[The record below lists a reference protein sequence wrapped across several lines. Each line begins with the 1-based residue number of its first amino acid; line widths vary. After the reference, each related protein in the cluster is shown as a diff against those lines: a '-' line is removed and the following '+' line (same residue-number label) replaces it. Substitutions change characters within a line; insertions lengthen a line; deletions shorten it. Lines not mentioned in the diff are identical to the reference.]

1 MEKSP
6 INELNNTTPNSDTV
20 NSITQN
26 AIHRQPLQYN
36 DLDTTNQIQSGP
48 SGSSSSSHELGSHDL
63 INSATSVDD
72 ERIDYTEAWLKDNQN
87 SREIIS
93 RLNSVAEKLDFNK
106 VQTGFVKENHEDYF
120 NLDKK
125 VQNQF
130 LFDVLPSFEMYHS
143 VQFTSPRDSFEN
155 PDNHDF
161 PPDYFN
167 YQNDALSCCPSST
180 NHSLIDRTPDAASL
194 LTRGD
199 DFSSISSHVPTALTP
214 SLSISRAP
222 TPATATSANP
232 AATTTTAAGSS
243 SASAAA
249 PPPDAYFDQDYE
261 KNLID
266 RSHTLP
272 NYDSF
277 DIEVDVHITKDVPK
291 PNEKPELESMLKEY
305 TSGDVVHGYVVVRN
319 TSDTP
324 IHFQMFHVTLE
335 GYVSIV
341 DAENKKQILKRF
353 LTMVDLSASWSYG
366 CISPSTNIK
375 YEPYDIDSDG
385 CVIGLRNDRILA
397 PNTKYKKF
405 FAFKFPTNLLDN
417 TCRHQQEVHTLL
429 PPSLGIDRIKKKGK
443 FSNIEVN
450 PLLNYGHSGTR
461 GSPILTKDLSQ
472 EKLSISYSINA
483 KVIGTT
489 PRRPDRLV
497 LLKDSEYALRF
508 IPFGFGVPLFSSKA
522 SLEAMCQTIEHNYNM
537 AERILKLNEGTQTE
551 EVENFDSSLKAR
563 QLSLGSNHS
572 YGYDSTSSR
581 FPLRNNKNFQ
591 GPKAET
597 QLKYFQNAS
606 SSKSSLFGKLKKNS
620 KSNVPSGSG
629 LIVVSTN
636 IPKDGLSYHS
646 PKLVKQAN
654 EVENLSEAD
663 VKNIDELSS
672 SLTSS
677 EKRILRDLNINIK
690 FSPSD
695 NSLDMPPP
703 EIKSITPKLIA
714 MNIYSS
720 SSIPIKLSPDLF
732 KTTDFN
738 KLKTKFERYYKAFV
752 ELEEKFIENSMDIS
766 RHVDSSV
773 IQDIKAMKD
782 LKVEKIPLSVF
793 EPVNYKSNWVKTST
807 KEWERSIELKLKYTN
822 DMNETLVPN
831 FQSCLL
837 SRIYCVNVDVVFENG
852 QSCELVVPVRVRK
865 FAD

>member
-6 INELNNTTPNSDTV
+6 INKLNNTTPNSDTV

-26 AIHRQPLQYN
+26 AIHQQQFNQN
-36 DLDTTNQIQSGP
+36 DSINQIQGGST
-48 SGSSSSSHELGSHDL
+48 SGSSHGLEGHDL

-72 ERIDYTEAWLKDNQN
+72 ERIDYTEAWLKENQN
-87 SREIIS
+87 SREILS
-93 RLNSVAEKLDFNK
+93 RLNAVSEKLDLNK

-143 VQFTSPRDSFEN
+143 LQFTSPRDSFEN
-155 PDNHDF
+155 PDHHDF

-167 YQNDALSCCPSST
+167 YENNAQNCYPTST

-194 LTRGD
+194 LTRAD
-199 DFSSISSHVPTALTP
+199 DLSTISSYAPTAITP

-222 TPATATSANP
+222 TPVTAA
-232 AATTTTAAGSS
+232 AATTPGGATSS
-243 SASAAA
+243 PA
-249 PPPDAYFDQDYE
+249 PPDAYFDQDFE

-291 PNEKPELESMLKEY
+291 PHEKPELESMLKEY
-305 TSGDVVHGYVVVRN
+305 TSGDVVHGYVVVNN
-319 TSDTP
+319 TSNKP

-341 DAENKKQILKRF
+341 DSENKKQILKRF

-366 CISPSTNIK
+366 CISPSANIK
-375 YEPYDIDSDG
+375 YEPFDIDHDG

-397 PNTKYKKF
+397 PHTKYKKF

-417 TCRHQQEVHTLL
+417 ICRHQQEVHTLL

-443 FSNIEVN
+443 YSNIEVN

-472 EKLSISYSINA
+472 DKLSISYSINA

-497 LLKDSEYALRF
+497 ILKDSEYALRF

-522 SLEAMCQTIEHNYNM
+522 SLDAMCQNIKHTYNM
-537 AERILKLNEGTQTE
+537 AERILKLNEGTQNK

-572 YGYDSTSSR
+572 YGYDTHDHGR
-581 FPLRNNKNFQ
+581 FPLRNTKSFK
-591 GPKAET
+591 GPRAET
-597 QLKYFQNAS
+597 ELKYFQKNPNARS
-606 SSKSSLFGKLKKNS
+606 NLFGKLKKSS
-620 KSNVPSGSG
+620 KSTATSGNG
-629 LIVVSTN
+629 LIIVSSN
-636 IPKDGLSYHS
+636 IPKDGLPYHC
-646 PKLVKQAN
+646 PKVLKQAN
-654 EVENLSEAD
+654 EIKNLSEAD
-663 VKNIDELSS
+663 VKNIDEMS
-672 SLTSS
+672 SLLTSN
-677 EKRILRDLNINIK
+677 EKRILRELDINIK
-690 FSPSD
+690 FTPSD
-695 NSLDMPPP
+695 NSIDMPPP
-703 EIKSITPKLIA
+703 EIKSIKPTLVA

-720 SSIPIKLSPDLF
+720 ASIPIKLSPDLF
-732 KTTDFN
+732 KSTDFV
-738 KLKTKFERYYKAFV
+738 KLKSKFKSYYEAFAQ
-752 ELEEKFIENSMDIS
+752 LDEKFDEQLMDLS
-766 RHVDSSV
+766 RHVDNSI

-782 LKVEKIPLSVF
+782 LQVEKIPLSVF
-793 EPVNYKSNWVKTST
+793 EPVKYKSDWTKCST
-807 KEWERSIELKLKYTN
+807 KEWERSIQLKLNFKN
-822 DMNETLVPN
+822 GMVETLVPN

-865 FAD
+865 FAHD